1 MPPDVWSRGT
11 QPIFFETSLDIK
23 LERGNTMMAAKK
35 FEQFVGPRAS
45 GDELAAHRMRYLW
58 PTLCLA
64 GAAILLIISIFLPYW
79 SLVLHA
85 PQYPKGLVVNA
96 YVNHLEGDVREIDGL
111 NHYIGMRPLGE
122 AAQLERSISIFAIS
136 ALGLLVLAGVFI
148 HSPWSAL
155 LSLPAILLPAVFL
168 GDLYFWLSNFG
179 QNLDP
184 KAALS
189 NAVEPF
195 TPTILGEGV
204 IGQFRTV
211 AYADFGLLMASAASI
226 LILVGLYLQRRA
238 YKPLVDQNNEAEG
251 S

>member
-1 MPPDVWSRGT
+1 
-11 QPIFFETSLDIK
+11 
-23 LERGNTMMAAKK
+23 MMAAKK
-35 FEQFVGPRAS
+35 FEQFVGPRAP
-45 GDELAAHRMRYLW
+45 GDELTAHRMRYLW

-64 GAAILLIISIFLPYW
+64 GAAILIIISIFLPYW

-96 YVNHLEGDVREIDGL
+96 YVNHLEGDVHEIDGL

-195 TPTILGEGV
+195 TPTILGEGI

-211 AYADFGLLMASAASI
+211 AYADFGLLLASAASI
-226 LILVGLYLQRRA
+226 LILIGLYLQRRA
-238 YKPLVDQNNEAEG
+238 YKPLVDQTNGAEVG
-251 S
+251 D

>member
-1 MPPDVWSRGT
+1 MMMASR
-11 QPIFFETSLDIK
+11 K
-23 LERGNTMMAAKK
+23 LE
-35 FEQFVGPRAS
+35 EIIGPRTPAQ
-45 GDELAAHRMRYLW
+45 DWTAHRIRYLA

-85 PQYPKGLVVNA
+85 PQYPRGLMVNA

-122 AAQLERSISIFAIS
+122 AAQLEKSISIFAIGS
-136 ALGLLVLAGVFI
+136 LALLVLAAVFI

-155 LSLPAILLPAVFL
+155 LSLPAILLPLVFL
-168 GDLYFWLSNFG
+168 LDLYFWLNNFG

-184 KAALS
+184 HAALS
-189 NAVEPF
+189 NAVKPF

-204 IGQFRTV
+204 IGQFKTV
-211 AYADFGLLMASAASI
+211 AYADVGLVLAAGGSI
-226 LILVGLYLQRRA
+226 LILIGLYLQRRA
-238 YKPLVDQNNEAEG
+238 YKPLVDAQSSAPAEAA
-251 S
+251 

>member
-1 MPPDVWSRGT
+1 
-11 QPIFFETSLDIK
+11 
-23 LERGNTMMAAKK
+23 MMASDKL
-35 FEQFVGPRAS
+35 QRIIGPRAPAE
-45 GDELAAHRMRYLW
+45 ELAANRLRYLW

-96 YVNHLEGDVREIDGL
+96 YVNHLAGDVREIDGL

-122 AAQLERSISIFAIS
+122 AAHFEKSVSIFAIG
-136 ALGLLVLAGVFI
+136 ALALLLLAAIFI
-148 HSPWSAL
+148 HSPWAAL
-155 LSLPAILLPAVFL
+155 LSLPAVLLPVVFL
-168 GDLYFWLSNFG
+168 ADLYFWLYNFG

-195 TPTILGEGV
+195 TPTILGEGL

-211 AYADFGLLMASAASI
+211 AYADIGLLLASAASI
-226 LILVGLYLQRRA
+226 LILAGLYLQRRA
-238 YKPLVDQNNEAEG
+238 YKPLVEAQANNE
-251 S
+251 

>member
-1 MPPDVWSRGT
+1 
-11 QPIFFETSLDIK
+11 
-23 LERGNTMMAAKK
+23 MMASKK
-35 FEQFVGPRAS
+35 IEKIVGPRAPEE
-45 GDELAAHRMRYLW
+45 ELKAHRMRFMW
-58 PTLCLA
+58 PTICLLAAA
-64 GAAILLIISIFLPYW
+64 GLLIISIFMPYW

-96 YVNHLEGDVREIDGL
+96 YVNHMEGDVGEIDGL

-122 AAQLERSISIFAIS
+122 AAQFEKSISIFAIS
-136 ALGLLVLAGVFI
+136 ALVLLILAAVFI
-148 HSPWSAL
+148 HSPWSLL
-155 LSLPAILLPAVFL
+155 LSLPAVFLPVVFL
-168 GDLYFWLSNFG
+168 GDLYFWLNNFG

-189 NAVEPF
+189 NAVAPF

-211 AYADFGLLMASAASI
+211 AYADIGLLLASAASI

-238 YKPLVDQNNEAEG
+238 YKPLVEQVANSE
-251 S
+251 